1 MINHLLLSIY
11 RILLLYKGWKEM
23 HRIFIE
29 KSTKVSKEKG
39 TRPLFIRGFC
49 SIAEKD
55 KKNEKNS
62 KKVLHK
68 WSFCCIIYER

>member
-1 MINHLLLSIY
+1 
-11 RILLLYKGWKEM
+11 M
-23 HRIFIE
+23 HQIFIE

>member
-1 MINHLLLSIY
+1 MGESNRRKRHKSFIYKAILHLY
-11 RILLLYKGWKEM
+11 
-23 HRIFIE
+23 
-29 KSTKVSKEKG
+29 
-39 TRPLFIRGFC
+39 
-49 SIAEKD
+49 

>member
-1 MINHLLLSIY
+1 
-11 RILLLYKGWKEM
+11 M

-68 WSFCCIIYER
+68 WSFCCIIYERWWEQREDRKRKTMRP